1 MKKLVKLNS
10 ARNCLRYLI
19 KAYKIGTLYVPH
31 YICPCIKSILRKEI
45 TNIKYYHI
53 DDKFMPA
60 EKFRAD
66 SYILYP
72 NYFGICTNNVRLLEK
87 EYRNLIVDNS
97 HAFYAQPMGL
107 ASLNS
112 LRKFFQM
119 RYGVMDGA
127 YLYTEKIIEQPI
139 RTADDYEI
147 DEDITYEK
155 IIKNEHRIDNE
166 PLMYISKATE
176 KIMSYIDFEDEKIIR
191 LNNFFKFAQ
200 KYDKI
205 NELSFNLEKDEIP
218 FVYPLYTHSE
228 EIGYEL
234 EKQGLL
240 IYRYWEGLPA
250 TFDEYNY
257 YKYLIPIPLY

>member
-1 MKKLVKLNS
+1 
-10 ARNCLRYLI
+10 
-19 KAYKIGTLYVPH
+19 
-31 YICPCIKSILRKEI
+31 
-45 TNIKYYHI
+45 
-53 DDKFMPA
+53 
-60 EKFRAD
+60 
-66 SYILYP
+66 
-72 NYFGICTNNVRLLEK
+72 
-87 EYRNLIVDNS
+87 
-97 HAFYAQPMGL
+97 
-107 ASLNS
+107 
-112 LRKFFQM
+112 
-119 RYGVMDGA
+119 MDGA

-166 PLMYISKATE
+166 PLMYISKTTE

-218 FVYPLYTHSE
+218 FVYPLYTHDE
-228 EIGYEL
+228 EIGYNL
-234 EKQGLL
+234 EKQGLQ
-240 IYRYWEGLPA
+240 IYRYWDGLPA